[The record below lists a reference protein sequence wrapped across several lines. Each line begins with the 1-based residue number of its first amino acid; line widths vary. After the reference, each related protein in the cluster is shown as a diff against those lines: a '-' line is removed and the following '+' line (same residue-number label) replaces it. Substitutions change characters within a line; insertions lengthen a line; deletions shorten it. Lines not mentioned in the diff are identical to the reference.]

1 MLLLSCHPVPRP
13 PSRVPCPSHECTSP
27 VFGHPPSRCSAQA
40 TPHRGNALIA
50 APWPS
55 PDAPVDEAAAA
66 QFGALQAAARAVRNA
81 RAEYGVEPGRK
92 IAATFR

>member
-1 MLLLSCHPVPRP
+1 M
-13 PSRVPCPSHECTSP
+13 
-27 VFGHPPSRCSAQA
+27 FGHPPSRCSAQA

-66 QFGALQAAARAVRNA
+66 QFGALQCQITFGNH
-81 RAEYGVEPGRK
+81 EPDKHKPGFIK
-92 IAATFR
+92 YVC